1 MSKLQ
6 TKKWIKRLT
15 RIAALAIGAGLV
27 APSAGNALGLNFINS
42 LIFGATFVVLGVAA
56 TLLLVYAS
64 KGDVPDQDFDKA
76 INDQI
81 ETIRADKDNK
91 K

>member
-6 TKKWIKRLT
+6 TKKWISRLT
-15 RIAALAIGAGLV
+15 RIAALAIGAGLL
-27 APSAGNALGLNFINS
+27 APSAGNALGLDFINS

-56 TLLLVYAS
+56 TLLLIYAS
-64 KGDVPDQDFDKA
+64 KGNVPDRDFDKA

-81 ETIRADKDNK
+81 EQVRADKDDK
-91 K
+91 